1 MNNFN
6 TLNSRDQKPANGKII
21 SMHDWQLKKLIQQTV
36 SETISCMN
44 LDNLTSDTADMSEGG
59 ADMAKNKRIKREI
72 VINGAKRWITGG
84 SEQEYADNIIRIFC
98 GQQQLVPAP
107 ETAQNKHDFKTYAQ
121 RWFDIFSKPNV
132 ELVTAQTYERQ
143 LKRHIYPAFA
153 GMAIEEITPS
163 DVQHLFNGMTGA
175 KQTKTKVKNVL
186 NMVFEQAIEEDII
199 LKNPLRS
206 RSIRITGSA
215 STPTQPYTVEQMR
228 QLVGSI
234 VKITNP
240 MDKAYLA
247 LHALHPLRL
256 EEVLG
261 LKGEDI
267 DKAQKLLHIRRAVTH
282 PKRNMPLIKD
292 TKTQAS
298 KRTLDLVEQIIPYL
312 PDTPAGEFVLG
323 GIKPLSYTQV
333 RKMCERIRKEIGFDE
348 PISPIRFRTTVL
360 TDLYDAT
367 KDIKQA
373 QAAAGHTTAAM
384 TLKHYVKGR
393 HERQNTAAP
402 IADVY
407 GLKTDTITDTEE
419 TEKILTA

>member
-1 MNNFN
+1 MKRID
-6 TLNSRDQKPANGKII
+6 TLYSRNQEPADGKII
-21 SMHDWQLKKLIQQTV
+21 SMHDWQLRKMIQQTV
-36 SETISCMN
+36 SETLACAN
-44 LDNLTSDTADMSEGG
+44 LDNLTADTADMSEGETG
-59 ADMAKNKRIKREI
+59 MAKQKRIKCEI
-72 VINGAKRWITGG
+72 VINGTKRWVTGG

-98 GQQQLVPAP
+98 GRQQFDPAP
-107 ETAQNKHDFKTYAQ
+107 APAQNKHDFKTYAQ
-121 RWFDIFSKPNV
+121 RWFEIFSKPNV

-143 LKRHIYPAFA
+143 LKLHIYPTFD
-153 GMAIEEITPS
+153 GMCIEDILPS
-163 DVQHLFNGMTGA
+163 DVQSMFNSMTGA
-175 KQTKTKVKNVL
+175 KETKIKVKNVL
-186 NMVFEQAIEEDII
+186 NMIFEQAIEEDI
-199 LKNPLRS
+199 LVKNPLRS

-228 QLVGSI
+228 FLVGSI
-234 VKITNP
+234 SKLTNP

-261 LKGEDI
+261 LKGEDV

-282 PKRNMPLIKD
+282 PKRNLPLVKD
-292 TKTQAS
+292 NKTQAS

-323 GIKPLSYTQV
+323 GSKPLSYTQV

-348 PISPIRFRTTVL
+348 PISLIHFCTTVL
-360 TDLYDAT
+360 TDLYDTT

-393 HERQNTAAP
+393 HESQNTAAP
-402 IADVY
+402 IAGVY
-407 GLKTDTITDTEE
+407 GLKTDTEADTAEASE
-419 TEKILTA
+419 ILTA

>member
-6 TLNSRDQKPANGKII
+6 TLDSRNQEPADGKII
-21 SMHDWQLKKLIQQTV
+21 VMRDWQLKKMIQDTV
-36 SETISCMN
+36 HETMSHTT
-44 LDNLTSDTADMSEGG
+44 LDNITADTADMSEGDT
-59 ADMAKNKRIKREI
+59 DMAKQKRIKREI
-72 VINGAKRWITGG
+72 VINGAKRWVTGG

-98 GQQQLVPAP
+98 GQHQLESAP
-107 ETAQNKHDFKTYAQ
+107 TPTHNKHDFKIYAQ
-121 RWFDIFSKPNV
+121 RWFEIFSKPNI

-153 GMAIEEITPS
+153 GMCIEDIAPS
-163 DVQHLFNGMTGA
+163 DVQRMFNSITGA
-175 KQTKTKVKNVL
+175 KETKIKVKNVL
-186 NMVFEQAIEEDII
+186 NMIFEQAIEEDII

-228 QLVGSI
+228 FLVGNIS
-234 VKITNP
+234 KLTNP
-240 MDKAYLA
+240 IDKAYLA

-261 LKGEDI
+261 LKGEDV
-267 DKAQKLLHIRRAVTH
+267 DKAQKLLYIRRAVTH
-282 PKRNMPLIKD
+282 PTRNLPQIKD

-312 PDTPAGEFVLG
+312 PNTPADAFILG
-323 GIKPLSYTQV
+323 GKDPLSYTQV
-333 RKMCERIRKEIGFDE
+333 RRMCERIRRETEFDE

-360 TDLYDAT
+360 TDLYNTT

-407 GLKTDTITDTEE
+407 GL
-419 TEKILTA
+419 AN

>member
-1 MNNFN
+1 M
-6 TLNSRDQKPANGKII
+6 R
-21 SMHDWQLKKLIQQTV
+21 QLKSLPGGRSDGNTVENYMILTEAQLQSLIRATV
-36 SETISCMN
+36 ADTLRQLSF
-44 LDNLTSDTADMSEGG
+44 DNLTAEPADMSEGVT
-59 ADMAKNKRIKREI
+59 DMAKQKRIKREI
-72 VINGAKRWITGG
+72 VINGAKRWVTGG

-98 GQQQLVPAP
+98 GQQQLEPTPAP
-107 ETAQNKHDFKTYAQ
+107 AHNKHDFKTYAQ
-121 RWFDIFSKPNV
+121 RWFEIFSKPNI

-153 GMAIEEITPS
+153 GMCIEDIAPT
-163 DVQHLFNGMTGA
+163 DVQRMFNSMNGA
-175 KQTKTKVKNVL
+175 KETKIKVKNVL
-186 NMVFEQAIEEDII
+186 NMIFEQAIEEDII

-215 STPTQPYTVEQMR
+215 STPTRPYTVEQMR
-228 QLVGSI
+228 FLVGSI
-234 VKITNP
+234 RKLTNP

-261 LKGEDI
+261 LKGEDV

-282 PKRNMPLIKD
+282 PKRNLPLVKD

-298 KRTLDLVEQIIPYL
+298 KRSLDLVEQIISHL
-312 PDTPAGEFVLG
+312 PDTPADEFILG
-323 GIKPLSYTQV
+323 GKEPLSYTQV
-333 RKMCERIRKEIGFDE
+333 RRMCERIRKETSFDE

-360 TDLYDAT
+360 TDLYDTT

-407 GLKTDTITDTEE
+407 GL
-419 TEKILTA
+419 AN

>member
-1 MNNFN
+1 M
-6 TLNSRDQKPANGKII
+6 
-21 SMHDWQLKKLIQQTV
+21 KKLKSLPGGRSEDAPVEHYNVLTDAQLQAMIQSTMAQT
-36 SETISCMN
+36 MRQLA
-44 LDNLTSDTADMSEGG
+44 LDNLTADTADMSEGET
-59 ADMAKNKRIKREI
+59 DMAKTKRIKREI
-72 VINGAKRWITGG
+72 VVNGVKRWITGG
-84 SEQEYADNIIRIFC
+84 NEQEYADNLIRVYC
-98 GQQQLVPAP
+98 GEQQIESRP
-107 ETAQNKHDFKTYAQ
+107 ESTRTKHDFKAYAQ
-121 RWFDIFSKPNV
+121 RWFEVFSKPNV

-143 LKRHIYPAFA
+143 LKRHIYPAFE
-153 GMAIEEITPS
+153 GMSLEDITPS
-163 DVQHLFNGMTGA
+163 DVQRMFNGMTGA
-175 KQTKTKVKNVL
+175 KETKIKVKNVL

-199 LKNPLRS
+199 VKNPLRS

-228 QLVGSI
+228 YLVQNIGKLSS
-234 VKITNP
+234 P

-261 LKGEDI
+261 LKGEDV
-267 DKAQKLLHIRRAVTH
+267 DKVQRLLHIRRAVTH
-282 PKRNMPLIKD
+282 PKRNLPLVKD

-298 KRTLDLVEQIIPYL
+298 KRTLDLVAQIIPYL
-312 PDTPAGEFVLG
+312 PDTPADEFVLG
-323 GIKPLSYTQV
+323 GKEPLSYTQV
-333 RKMCERIRKEIGFDE
+333 RRMCERIRREIGFDE

-360 TDLYDAT
+360 TDLYDTT

-407 GLKTDTITDTEE
+407 GL
-419 TEKILTA
+419 AN

>member
-1 MNNFN
+1 MNNFD
-6 TLNSRDQKPANGKII
+6 TLDSRNEEPAGGKII
-21 SMHDWQLKKLIQQTV
+21 VMRDWQLRKMIRQTV
-36 SETISCMN
+36 SETLVCTN
-44 LDNLTSDTADMSEGG
+44 LENLTADTADMSEGVT
-59 ADMAKNKRIKREI
+59 DMAKQKRIKREI
-72 VINGAKRWITGG
+72 VINGTKRWVTGG

-98 GQQQLVPAP
+98 GQQQLAPVPEP
-107 ETAQNKHDFKTYAQ
+107 AQNKHDFRTYAQ
-121 RWFDIFSKPNV
+121 RWFEIFSKPNV

-143 LKRHIYPAFA
+143 LKRHIYPAFSA
-153 GMAIEEITPS
+153 MYIEDITAS
-163 DVQHLFNGMTGA
+163 DVQRMFNGMTGA
-175 KQTKTKVKNVL
+175 KETKIKVKNVL
-186 NMVFEQAIEEDII
+186 NMIFEQAIEEDII
-199 LKNPLRS
+199 VKNPLRS

-228 QLVGSI
+228 LLVGNI
-234 VKITNP
+234 GKLTNP

-247 LHALHPLRL
+247 IHALHPLRL

-267 DKAQKLLHIRRAVTH
+267 DKEQKLLHIRRAVTH
-282 PKRNMPLIKD
+282 PKRNLPLVKD

-312 PDTPAGEFVLG
+312 PDTPADEFILG
-323 GIKPLSYTQV
+323 GKEPLSYTQV
-333 RKMCERIRKEIGFDE
+333 RRMCERIRREIGFDE

-360 TDLYDAT
+360 TDLYDTT

-407 GLKTDTITDTEE
+407 GL
-419 TEKILTA
+419 AN

>member
-1 MNNFN
+1 MNNFD
-6 TLNSRDQKPANGKII
+6 TLDSRNQEPVSGKII
-21 SMHDWQLKKLIQQTV
+21 VMRDWQLRKMIQQTV
-36 SETISCMN
+36 SET
-44 LDNLTSDTADMSEGG
+44 LARTTFDNLTADTADMSEGDT
-59 ADMAKNKRIKREI
+59 DMAKQKRIKREI
-72 VINGAKRWITGG
+72 VINGTKRWVTGG

-98 GQQQLVPAP
+98 GQQLEPVHMP
-107 ETAQNKHDFKTYAQ
+107 AQNKHDFKTYAQ
-121 RWFDIFSKPNV
+121 RWFEIFSKPNI

-143 LKRHIYPAFA
+143 LKRHIYPTFA
-153 GMAIEEITPS
+153 GMCIEDIAPS
-163 DVQHLFNGMTGA
+163 DVQRMFNSMTGA
-175 KQTKTKVKNVL
+175 KETKIKVKNVL
-186 NMVFEQAIEEDII
+186 NMIFEQAIEEDII

-228 QLVGSI
+228 FLVGNIS
-234 VKITNP
+234 KLTNP
-240 MDKAYLA
+240 IDKAYLA

-261 LKGEDI
+261 LKGEDV
-267 DKAQKLLHIRRAVTH
+267 DKAQKLLYIRRAVTH
-282 PKRNMPLIKD
+282 PTRNLPLIKD

-298 KRTLDLVEQIIPYL
+298 KRTLDLVGQIIPYL
-312 PDTPAGEFVLG
+312 PDISADEFILG
-323 GIKPLSYTQV
+323 GKEPLSYTQV
-333 RKMCERIRKEIGFDE
+333 RRMCERIRRETEFDE

-360 TDLYDAT
+360 TDLYDTT

-407 GLKTDTITDTEE
+407 GL
-419 TEKILTA
+419 AN

>member
-1 MNNFN
+1 M
-6 TLNSRDQKPANGKII
+6 TRTP
-21 SMHDWQLKKLIQQTV
+21 
-36 SETISCMN
+36 
-44 LDNLTSDTADMSEGG
+44 LDNLTADTIDMSEGVT
-59 ADMAKNKRIKREI
+59 DMPKQKRIKREI
-72 VINGAKRWITGG
+72 VINGIKRWVTGG

-98 GQQQLVPAP
+98 GQQQLEPVPAP
-107 ETAQNKHDFKTYAQ
+107 TQNKHDFKTYAQ
-121 RWFDIFSKPNV
+121 NWFETFSKPNI

-153 GMAIEEITPS
+153 GMYIEDIAPS
-163 DVQHLFNGMTGA
+163 DVQRMFNNMTGA
-175 KQTKTKVKNVL
+175 KETKIKVKNVL

-199 LKNPLRS
+199 AKNPLRS

-215 STPTQPYTVEQMR
+215 STPTQPYTVDQMR
-228 QLVGSI
+228 LLVSSI
-234 VKITNP
+234 GNLTNP

-247 LHALHPLRL
+247 LHTLHPLRL

-261 LKGEDI
+261 LKGEDV
-267 DKAQKLLHIRRAVTH
+267 DKTQKLLHIRRAVTH
-282 PKRNMPLIKD
+282 PKRNLPLIKD

-298 KRTLDLVEQIIPYL
+298 KRTLDLVEQIIQHL
-312 PDTPAGEFVLG
+312 PDTPADEFVLG
-323 GIKPLSYTQV
+323 GSKPLSYTQV

-360 TDLYDAT
+360 TDLYDTT

-407 GLKTDTITDTEE
+407 GL
-419 TEKILTA
+419 AN